1 MQKIKTQT
9 KDELADI
16 RLYAVCVETGH
27 AFKIHS
33 LEEIKR
39 DGAELIRL
47 GQSILD
53 NADKGFARHKNPNNK
68 AFVKDIFGFKR

>member
-1 MQKIKTQT
+1 MEEEKQM
-9 KDELADI
+9 KDELASV
-16 RLYAVCVETGH
+16 RVYAVCVETGH

-53 NADKGFARHKNPNNK
+53 NANKGFERHNNPNDET
-68 AFVKDIFGFKR
+68 FVKDLFGFKR

>member
-1 MQKIKTQT
+1 MEEENKQ
-9 KDELADI
+9 KDELASV
-16 RLYAVCVETGH
+16 RVYAVCVETGH

-47 GQSILD
+47 GQNILD
-53 NADKGFARHKNPNNK
+53 NADKGFARHNNPNDK
-68 AFVKDIFGFKR
+68 EFVKDLFGFKK

>member
-1 MQKIKTQT
+1 MEEENKPR
-9 KDELADI
+9 DELSSV
-16 RLYAVCVETGH
+16 RVYAVCVETGH
-27 AFKIHS
+27 AFKNHS

-53 NADKGFARHKNPNNK
+53 NADKGFERHNNPNDE
-68 AFVKDIFGFKR
+68 AFVKDLFGFKK